1 LPVQSLHPY
10 AFTASTTSKKSA
22 TTPQIK
28 AAALVSIRVSSY
40 EDIIKA
46 QKQRDFREAGVK
58 AGQRQWHSK
67 RYQSMPAQVIEE
79 ILSG

>member
-1 LPVQSLHPY
+1 MILLDENSIYFLGKNIKRNSY
-10 AFTASTTSKKSA
+10 RS
-22 TTPQIK
+22 IK
-28 AAALVSIRVSSY
+28 AATLVSIRVSSY

-46 QKQRDFREAGVK
+46 QKQRDFREARVK

-67 RYQSMPAQVIEE
+67 RYQSIPAQVIEE